1 VNRVCLIVTT
11 VFFTGIV
18 RAQNPSPPAAITIA
32 QAVDFALRN
41 YPSIR
46 VSQEQLNAAA
56 AAIRLARTA
65 YLPRVDGLAQV
76 NRATRN
82 NVFGMLLPQNV
93 IPPISGPVLNT
104 NNIESAWGSSVG
116 ALVSWEP
123 FDFGLRR
130 ANVEVAGAAMTRSEA
145 ALNRTKFE
153 VEVAAADAVLTLA
166 AAEEAAR
173 SAQAGID
180 RANVLLRV
188 VGAQVKAEL
197 RPGADESRA
206 LAELAAA
213 QTQGI
218 QAQQAIAVARATVAQ
233 FTGLDASQ
241 IGLDVTKLR
250 ILPPRAPEDAANIVN
265 NPLAKEQDA
274 AINQA
279 RAELKTLDRTYYPR
293 FLLEGSAYSRGTGA
307 QTDGRILGGLNG
319 LAPSVQ
325 NYGLGFSVTFPFFD
339 VASIRAREAV
349 QSANMRAEEARYL
362 QIKTDLTARWNAA
375 RAALDG
381 AHRVAENTP
390 VEVSAARAALQQA
403 TARYQSGLGNVIE
416 AAEAQRLLTQ
426 AEIDDSIA
434 RLNIWRALLQ
444 LAAAQGDIRSF
455 LNAASQ

>member
-1 VNRVCLIVTT
+1 MVLLA
-11 VFFTGIV
+11 GIV
-18 RAQNPSPPAAITIA
+18 LAQSPAPSTALTIA
-32 QAVDFALRN
+32 QAVDLALRN

-56 AAIRLARTA
+56 AAIRIARTA

-76 NRATRN
+76 NRATHN
-82 NVFGMLLPQNV
+82 NVFGMLLPQSV
-93 IPPISGPVLNT
+93 IPSISGPVLNT
-104 NNIESAWGSSVG
+104 NNLDSAWGSGVG

-130 ANVEVAGAAMTRSEA
+130 AHVEAAGAAMSRSEA
-145 ALNRTKFE
+145 ALNRTRFE
-153 VEVAAADAVLTLA
+153 VEVSAADAVLTLA
-166 AAEEAAR
+166 AAEETAR

-213 QTQGI
+213 RTQGI
-218 QAQQAIAVARATVAQ
+218 QAQQAIAVAKATIAQ
-233 FTGLDASQ
+233 FTGLDVSQ
-241 IGLDVTKLR
+241 IGLDATKLR
-250 ILPPRAPEDAANIVN
+250 SLPLRAPADAANLVVN
-265 NPLAKEQDA
+265 NPVAKEQDA

-279 RAELKTLDRTYYPR
+279 KAELKALDRTYYPR

-307 QTDGRILGGLNG
+307 RTDGRILGGPNG
-319 LAPSVQ
+319 LAPNAQ
-325 NYGLGFSVTFPFFD
+325 NYGLGFTVTFPFFD
-339 VASIRAREAV
+339 IASIKAREAV
-349 QSANMRAEEARYL
+349 QSANTRAEEARYK

-381 AHRVAENTP
+381 AHSVAENTP
-390 VEVSAARAALQQA
+390 VEISAARAALEQA

-434 RLNIWRALLQ
+434 RLNVWRALLQ
-444 LAAAQGDIRSF
+444 LAAAQGDIQPF
-455 LNAASQ
+455 LNATSQ